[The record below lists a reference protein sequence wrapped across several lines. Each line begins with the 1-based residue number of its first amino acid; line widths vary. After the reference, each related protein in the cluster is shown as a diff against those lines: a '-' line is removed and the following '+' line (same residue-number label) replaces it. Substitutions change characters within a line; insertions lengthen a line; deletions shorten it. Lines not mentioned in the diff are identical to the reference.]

1 MLYVIQKLHD
11 NNKMHNPTIKISL
24 IAFDWF
30 QELFLFKPAAR
41 PHKSA
46 NALQIVTNRRSKDK
60 DNWDTPAHQHLC
72 QHEQLNACALVAC
85 AYGAPMPET
94 DTGIV
99 ETVCYTNAGA
109 VVITKRLML
118 QP

>member
-46 NALQIVTNRRSKDK
+46 NALQIVKNRRSKDK

-85 AYGAPMPET
+85 AYVTPIPKLILT
-94 DTGIV
+94 LLKL
-99 ETVCYTNAGA
+99 YTNAEA
-109 VVITKRLML
+109 VVDCINDSCSNRS
-118 QP
+118 